1 MLSCIR
7 LLIVLWCSAKTRKI
21 KLMVHYVLCLL
32 RSEAEIVCLHHP
44 LSPTRP
50 PEREMGRVGED
61 PGNEVE
67 NALESV

>member
-1 MLSCIR
+1 
-7 LLIVLWCSAKTRKI
+7 
-21 KLMVHYVLCLL
+21 MVHYVLCLL

-67 NALESV
+67 NTLESV